1 MNQQQRF
8 EAFYAK
14 QHDIDPEDVAGYRMG
29 DSYRLPGIAGHYRT
43 LKAAEDGASGQSG
56 APIKREAVE
65 VEAYLVRSKVAPNHR
80 GVRLFVD
87 PSCYDADTEALPLMT
102 IAQHE
107 RIVSALERKP

>member
-1 MNQQQRF
+1 MNQQERF
-8 EAFYAK
+8 EVYYADQNGVPVEAMK
-14 QHDIDPEDVAGYRMG
+14 QYRMG
-29 DSYRLPGIAGHYRT
+29 DSYRLPGIAAHYRT
-43 LKAAEDGASGQSG
+43 FKAAEDGASGQSG